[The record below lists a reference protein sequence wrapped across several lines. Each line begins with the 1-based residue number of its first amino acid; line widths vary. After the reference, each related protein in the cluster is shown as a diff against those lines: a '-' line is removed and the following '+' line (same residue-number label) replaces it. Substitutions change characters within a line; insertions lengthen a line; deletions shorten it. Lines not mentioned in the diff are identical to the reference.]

1 MTPYASGFRFGS
13 PLKSRAAAAGAD
25 ELFLDEGERPPPRT
39 AAAAGRRMGGWADE
53 RAKTA
58 KSVSMNFSSFL
69 LLLQIMGTRISLS
82 HTFLMIYKADLLRNV
97 LLNLQTYH

>member
-1 MTPYASGFRFGS
+1 MDILPHFRFGS
-13 PLKSRAAAAGAD
+13 PLKSRAAAAAGAD

-58 KSVSMNFSSFL
+58 KSVSERGN
-69 LLLQIMGTRISLS
+69 T
-82 HTFLMIYKADLLRNV
+82 
-97 LLNLQTYH
+97 

>member
-1 MTPYASGFRFGS
+1 MYERAGDVTPYASGFRFGS

-25 ELFLDEGERPPPRT
+25 ELFLDDGERPPPRT

-69 LLLQIMGTRISLS
+69 T
-82 HTFLMIYKADLLRNV
+82 TFANHGNTHLVVSYFFDDL
-97 LLNLQTYH
+97 

>member
-1 MTPYASGFRFGS
+1 MDILPHFRFGS
-13 PLKSRAAAAGAD
+13 PLKSRAAAAAVAGAD

-58 KSVSMNFSSFL
+58 KSVSEKGN
-69 LLLQIMGTRISLS
+69 T
-82 HTFLMIYKADLLRNV
+82 
-97 LLNLQTYH
+97 